1 MIQIN
6 AILAHDLN
14 KRQEDAKIQKK
25 LENEQLEVN
34 GWEECD
40 KAIIHS
46 KELPQTEIMQQ
57 SMEKQLAEAREEK
70 GDLEIL
76 IVMLS
81 RNKKKLQEK
90 LANHHIENEDGQK
103 QIKHIL

>member
-70 GDLEIL
+70 CDLEKTYCYA
-76 IVMLS
+76 VHEMKNS
-81 RNKKKLQEK
+81 KKS
-90 LANHHIENEDGQK
+90 
-103 QIKHIL
+103 